1 MIKLNLLFKLSYLNA
16 NFALTTLGYLKPALN
31 TRGRVRQFW
40 QRPGSCRGT
49 RWAPAFDEGLG
60 IGRTGRNSNIS
71 EPFHLFT
78 LDNRRIKSGIWFS
91 PFRISSLIHTRSGRR
106 QSFLYCRC
114 KARPN
119 GNLFC
124 WKPGIF
130 VPEQLGTAQ
139 WPKARETLW
148 TKKIANAE
156 VVEAQKSG
164 GTVIELLCSQ
174 NNNKKQQTQV
184 TVGWLGKDRC
194 DELRKK
200 RSKQKRGRV

>member
-91 PFRISSLIHTRSGRR
+91 PFRISSLIHTRSGRL

-114 KARPN
+114 KASPN
-119 GNLFC
+119 GKLFC
-124 WKPGIF
+124 LKPGIF
-130 VPEQLGTAQ
+130 VPEKLGDGPVT
-139 WPKARETLW
+139 KRKRNSVDKENCKRESCRSTETRGDSNRTFVL
-148 TKKIANAE
+148 A
-156 VVEAQKSG
+156 
-164 GTVIELLCSQ
+164 
-174 NNNKKQQTQV
+174 KQ
-184 TVGWLGKDRC
+184 
-194 DELRKK
+194 
-200 RSKQKRGRV
+200 